1 MIDKENIESMVS
13 EIRSIKDGL
22 EAEKKDFEA
31 RMASYNAPVNTRDA
45 ERAEAWRDVANAMR
59 EKRAVTLGGTG
70 RINLVPEIVKIAQ
83 EKTPLLDKVRVF
95 TGRDSQTNIPVWNPT
110 IATPANYAE
119 GATGITKD
127 SQGKLGVKSLAPYAY
142 VSILPV
148 SDATILMG
156 GSNFEAELPSI
167 FAEAFAKAMHKGI
180 VTGTG
185 ESREMLG
192 LFVGTDFKSHTCA
205 ATGSPAMID
214 LVNFALDLQ
223 EFYDDACIIMN
234 PAIYSAIT
242 ASAED
247 DITRVYKEEL
257 IRYKTVEGVKVILTS
272 YAPSDTTTGKVVAV
286 GGPLNQYALAIAQ
299 EMTIEPY
306 RQVGDL
312 NTYYQAVAYFNGA
325 PILPQNF
332 YKLLAK

>member
-1 MIDKENIESMVS
+1 MIDKENIETMVS
-13 EIRSIKDGL
+13 EIRSIKDNL
-22 EAEKKDFEA
+22 EAEKRDFEA
-31 RMASYNAPVNTRDA
+31 KMASYNAPVNTRDA

-83 EKTPLLDKVRVF
+83 EKTPLLDRVRVF

-119 GATGITKD
+119 GAASITKD
-127 SQGKLGVKSLAPYAY
+127 SQGKLGIKSLAPYAY
-142 VSILPV
+142 VSVLPV

-180 VTGTG
+180 VAGTG
-185 ESREMLG
+185 ADREMLG
-192 LFVGTDFKSHTCA
+192 LFTGTDFTSHTCKA
-205 ATGSPAMID
+205 AGSPAMAD
-214 LVNFALDLQ
+214 LVNFALSLQ
-223 EFYDDACIIMN
+223 EYYNDAVIVMN

-257 IRYKTVEGVKVILTS
+257 IRNKSIEGVNVILTS
-272 YAPSDTTTGKVVAV
+272 YAPSATASGSVVAV
-286 GGPLNQYALAIAQ
+286 GGPLNQYALAVAQ

-306 RQVGDL
+306 KQVGDL

-325 PILPQNF
+325 PILPANF
-332 YKLLAK
+332 HKLLAK